1 MGKFRDRETGK
12 RIENGLLAFD
22 RSRYNSQEDYELEME
37 VEDASDEIYFH
48 KFIKENGIEWKPA
61 KSKVARL
68 AQSLAK

>member
-1 MGKFRDRETGK
+1 
-12 RIENGLLAFD
+12 
-22 RSRYNSQEDYELEME
+22 ME

>member
-1 MGKFRDRETGK
+1 
-12 RIENGLLAFD
+12 
-22 RSRYNSQEDYELEME
+22 ME

-68 AQSLAK
+68 AQSLAKQLKLLIFFAKIGLDQNI